1 MVEIYQNIFF
11 GFDNAFGQ
19 FIIPLVGYILFLAI
33 WISIIYA
40 ILKK

>member
-1 MVEIYQNIFF
+1 MVEIYQNIFL

-19 FIIPLVGYILFLAI
+19 FILPLVGYILFWTMFLAI
-33 WISIIYA
+33 VYA